1 MDDVIKFETELARI
15 MTPLEDRRDKEKL
28 YNLMSLKELQR
39 KAPFVSIFNCISAF
53 HLYSYH
59 NFVAQLAFQ

>member
-39 KAPFVSIFNCISAF
+39 KAPFVSISNCIFCVS
-53 HLYSYH
+53 
-59 NFVAQLAFQ
+59 FVGQLTSH